1 MSRVDFFSPTSSLI
15 TIKLFSPTKT
25 YPFLKFPGCEPST
38 SRLYLW
44 LVTFSERIIKSK
56 GWECGRVLLV
66 CPETMST
73 RQGFVVSEKACLTR
87 WINGASHSTAAG
99 PLTERH
105 HVLCCFHSWL
115 LGVCVPIIQS
125 PLICHY
131 LSLWCFPMVDTH
143 ANIHACT
150 EESINLLSKL
160 NWSNIIFTKHALR
173 ISCSSWADRILIRH
187 TTKGMPQHKQP

>member
-1 MSRVDFFSPTSSLI
+1 MELFVLACQGWVFSPLTTLLI
-15 TIKLFSPTKT
+15 TIKLFSRAKT
-25 YPFLKFPGCEPST
+25 YSFLKFPGCEPST
-38 SRLYLW
+38 SNLYLW
-44 LVTFSERIIKSK
+44 LVTFSEWIIKSK

-99 PLTERH
+99 PLTEWH
-105 HVLCCFHSWL
+105 HVLGCFHSWL

-143 ANIHACT
+143 SHTHTHTHTRTHAQ
-150 EESINLLSKL
+150 NKQL
-160 NWSNIIFTKHALR
+160 
-173 ISCSSWADRILIRH
+173 IS
-187 TTKGMPQHKQP
+187 